1 MDGALVVA
9 HGLSKRYRIGNA
21 TVDALADVDL
31 DVDAAEWVAIVGPS
45 GSGKSTLLNLIGGLD
60 RPTSGTISTGG
71 RDLVALSSDELAR
84 YRRET
89 VGFVFQAFRLLT
101 HLTATENVALPLILA
116 GADRI
121 TAEARAVGLLERVG
135 LADRAA
141 HRPPQ
146 LSAGEQQRVAV
157 ARALVNGPR
166 LLLADEPT
174 GNLDSAAAASLLDL
188 LGSLRTPGGLT
199 LVVATHDPDV
209 AARADRVVRLRAG
222 RLAGAAAPG

>member
-1 MDGALVVA
+1 METASVVV
-9 HGLSKRYRIGNA
+9 HGLGKRYRIGSA
-21 TVDALADVDL
+21 AVDALADVDL
-31 DVDAAEWVAIVGPS
+31 DVGDGEWLAVVGPS

-60 RPTSGTISTGG
+60 RPTSGTLAVDG
-71 RDLVALSSDELAR
+71 RDIAALSSDELAR

-89 VGFVFQAFRLLT
+89 VGFIFQAFRLLA

-116 GADRI
+116 GADHAM
-121 TAEARAVGLLERVG
+121 AESRAVGLLERVG

-157 ARALVNGPR
+157 ARALVNDPR

-174 GNLDSAAAASLLDL
+174 GNLDATAAASLLDL
-188 LGSLRTPGGLT
+188 LGSLRTAGGLT
-199 LVVATHDPDV
+199 LVVATHDPIV

-222 RLAGAAAPG
+222 RVADAAVPG